1 MRECVPFI
9 TVSSTRGNAMNENT
23 NEELTDVSIST
34 KEFLEKVEEAA
45 REGAKQGSKGAR
57 GGISPFELLKT
68 LILIALIAGVGWM
81 VFRFKNFT
89 GDLKD
94 IVSREVPVEERDLT
108 LENHGILGYT
118 AADFQDAIL
127 GDSQQLKKLEVYST
141 EISEAATLV
150 DTGLANL
157 KVFTKTQ
164 LFNYKGTVTYTV
176 DLGGLSKEDI
186 SLDEEGMKVH
196 LKIPHAV
203 QEEININEND
213 IELGDVDRGLL
224 GIGEISMTP
233 EEQQKL
239 QSEARN
245 KMQEKLDEENI
256 IAEADRFAKMSV
268 WEIYQPIIDKVTTGY
283 SLEVEFE

>member
-1 MRECVPFI
+1 
-9 TVSSTRGNAMNENT
+9 
-23 NEELTDVSIST
+23 
-34 KEFLEKVEEAA
+34 
-45 REGAKQGSKGAR
+45 
-57 GGISPFELLKT
+57 
-68 LILIALIAGVGWM
+68 M
-81 VFRFKNFT
+81 VYRFNNFT
-89 GDLKD
+89 GNLKD

-245 KMQEKLDEENI
+245 KMQDWTKRTSSRKQIDSQRCLFGRYISPLLTKSRPVIPWKWSLSDSFTI
-256 IAEADRFAKMSV
+256 LGAAKPKN
-268 WEIYQPIIDKVTTGY
+268 Y
-283 SLEVEFE
+283 

>member
-1 MRECVPFI
+1 
-9 TVSSTRGNAMNENT
+9 MNENT
-23 NEELTDVSIST
+23 NEKLTDASIST
-34 KEFLEKVEEAA
+34 NEFLAKVEEAA
-45 REGAKQGSKGAR
+45 REGARQGSKGAGR
-57 GGISPFELLKT
+57 GIGLFELLKT
-68 LILIALIAGVGWM
+68 FILIALIAGVGWM

-141 EISEAATLV
+141 DISGAATLV

-164 LFNYKGTVTYTV
+164 LINYKGTVTYTV
-176 DLGGLSKEDI
+176 NLGELSKDDI
-186 SLDEEGMKVH
+186 TLDEDAMKVH
-196 LKIPHAV
+196 LRIPHAV

-213 IELGDVDRGLL
+213 IEVGDVERGLL
-224 GIGEISMTP
+224 GIGEINMTT
-233 EEQQKL
+233 EEIQEV

-245 KMQEKLDEENI
+245 KMQEKLDEENVI
-256 IAEADRFAKMSV
+256 GEADRFAKMSV